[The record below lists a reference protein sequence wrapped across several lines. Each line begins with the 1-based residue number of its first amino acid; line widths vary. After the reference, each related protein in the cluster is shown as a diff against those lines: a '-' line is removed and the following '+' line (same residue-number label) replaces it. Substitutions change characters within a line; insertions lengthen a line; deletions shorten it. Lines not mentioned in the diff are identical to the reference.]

1 MIFDMD
7 LFIKKTGIKI
17 GKEQELTNRFLK
29 IPIPDGNSYRRGLV
43 FSGI

>member
-7 LFIKKTGIKI
+7 LFTKKTGIKI
-17 GKEQELTNRFLK
+17 GKEQELTNRGLAK
-29 IPIPDGNSYRRGLV
+29 IIPDSNSYRRGLV